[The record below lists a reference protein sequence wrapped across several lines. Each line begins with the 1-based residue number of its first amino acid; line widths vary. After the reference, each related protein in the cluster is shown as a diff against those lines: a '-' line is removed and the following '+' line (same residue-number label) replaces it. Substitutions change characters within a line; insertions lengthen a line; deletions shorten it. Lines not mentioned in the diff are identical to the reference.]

1 MDFQNQKKYNVIFK
15 DRKAVL
21 TGYNDQICLL
31 FDKKDGVLDL
41 GDIKVLDNY
50 PEGSYCVFFSSLSM
64 EERKQITLDNGDPLF
79 KDCECSLIFD
89 DKPNSDLLK
98 DYIEITDD
106 TIEYY
111 VPDLLFD
118 PSKYATVK
126 CKNCGKKYKVN
137 RKMGYRSSFFEWN
150 DIASAKDSEKSVTK
164 KEEVIQPTV
173 KAPSALKKDRTI
185 WQWERYA
192 KVRYPKQTKVTFFS
206 LCLVF
211 LASLIISTIL
221 MFCFDPRSVISIVS
235 YCVSVFSLIA
245 LAVTAGSFKSH
256 NTWQHVFIKDE
267 NGDVYYID
275 YTDAKLANDL
285 HFYGLIPSPYKTGPK
300 AFHSQPLQVAGALYY
315 IFVFPKE
322 CKQCLNM
329 IRDNKVDIRVADA
342 CHQYGHK
349 IVSVHEIKKK
359 SYYTF
364 IRFKVLRNGKEFEIE
379 NLFDNC
385 FEGYD
390 EMVEYLDKH
399 FDHDDPFMR
408 EKKLDSTRRLIFIG
422 IGIFL
427 LSAVLL
433 VINSML
439 KILIIGVAGFVGVL
453 LGIGFIAAYFSEKSK
468 R

>member
-150 DIASAKDSEKSVTK
+150 VIAPENNAYD
-164 KEEVIQPTV
+164 
-173 KAPSALKKDRTI
+173 
-185 WQWERYA
+185 
-192 KVRYPKQTKVTFFS
+192 
-206 LCLVF
+206 
-211 LASLIISTIL
+211 
-221 MFCFDPRSVISIVS
+221 
-235 YCVSVFSLIA
+235 FSLIKNIIPA
-245 LAVTAGSFKSH
+245 QLHDKVKQLIEDYSSLS
-256 NTWQHVFIKDE
+256 DE
-267 NGDVYYID
+267 DMWYKYNLEECWLSLEEYEDEKEEID
-275 YTDAKLANDL
+275 
-285 HFYGLIPSPYKTGPK
+285 LIG
-300 AFHSQPLQVAGALYY
+300 FL
-315 IFVFPKE
+315 
-322 CKQCLNM
+322 
-329 IRDNKVDIRVADA
+329 
-342 CHQYGHK
+342 
-349 IVSVHEIKKK
+349 IV
-359 SYYTF
+359 
-364 IRFKVLRNGKEFEIE
+364 N
-379 NLFDNC
+379 
-385 FEGYD
+385 
-390 EMVEYLDKH
+390 
-399 FDHDDPFMR
+399 
-408 EKKLDSTRRLIFIG
+408 
-422 IGIFL
+422 
-427 LSAVLL
+427 LL
-433 VINSML
+433 VEND
-439 KILIIGVAGFVGVL
+439 
-453 LGIGFIAAYFSEKSK
+453 FIAG
-468 R
+468 